1 MFDDTRQVKWCNEK
15 TGTEQV
21 PPPKLYR
28 NPGSNIVHLTIRK
41 GQMAET
47 FIDLGEKQQESQTTF
62 LVNPR
67 RRFHRVFNFQ
77 FRDLEPLQVDR
88 FVCCFS
94 WSSQPFWLYHD
105 LYNLHSPIL
114 ASFRAAKGWGPL
126 GRYLP
131 LYIVTMIAAICLAA
145 WQFADGGQTDWKRG
159 G

>member
-28 NPGSNIVHLTIRK
+28 NPGSNNVHLTIRQ

-88 FVCCFS
+88 FFVV
-94 WSSQPFWLYHD
+94 LVGHH
-105 LYNLHSPIL
+105 NLS
-114 ASFRAAKGWGPL
+114 G
-126 GRYLP
+126 
-131 LYIVTMIAAICLAA
+131 YIMISTIYIPPY
-145 WQFADGGQTDWKRG
+145 
-159 G
+159 

>member
-1 MFDDTRQVKWCNEK
+1 MIYLFKLPFTDDLSIKTSIHRWFSELENLHSGDFPAMFDDTRQVKWCNEK

-21 PPPKLYR
+21 PPPKLYS

-77 FRDLEPLQVDR
+77 FRDLEPLQVDI
-88 FVCCFS
+88 FFCCF
-94 WSSQPFWLYHD
+94 
-105 LYNLHSPIL
+105 
-114 ASFRAAKGWGPL
+114 
-126 GRYLP
+126 
-131 LYIVTMIAAICLAA
+131 T
-145 WQFADGGQTDWKRG
+145 
-159 G
+159 

>member
-21 PPPKLYR
+21 SPPKLYR
-28 NPGSNIVHLTIRK
+28 NPGSNNVHLTIRQ

-77 FRDLEPLQVDR
+77 FRDLEPLQVDIF
-88 FVCCFS
+88 FVVLLS
-94 WSSQPFWLYHD
+94 HHNLFWLYHD
-105 LYNLHSPIL
+105 LYNLH
-114 ASFRAAKGWGPL
+114 
-126 GRYLP
+126 
-131 LYIVTMIAAICLAA
+131 
-145 WQFADGGQTDWKRG
+145 RG
-159 G
+159 GSIRVPHTETRGW